1 MTGQPKWGEGAA
13 KHAVTQRTLR
23 YHPAAPA
30 VGLSPGALL
39 HTINHPN
46 ANMAPKKRPRPAAG
60 PDLPALMKKLLTSRG
75 RNVAVKELVRFV
87 HDNDNPRE
95 WSRCQAVYDLLLS
108 TQGALQALIG
118 LLGSGC
124 ADDALALLHN
134 DAIALSE
141 AFKDELA
148 REAQLLLK
156 PAAAA
161 IAADKLRRI
170 AYNHEQLVANVL
182 LSTDG
187 AIEALVR
194 LLDSDRTDAVGD
206 AAALLHNDTI
216 ALSEAFQELLVRVGA
231 VDKLVALLATEEDDI
246 AQNAAGAIG
255 LLVIVND
262 ENDDFRAD
270 GHLRVL
276 EVYEADAVPA
286 LHSMLARGA
295 ASCVAQQAA
304 ATLKNILRGGNT
316 SVEWAMLKWLEN
328 KPPPVDFPI
337 LMDALR
343 EMSQSFVDG
352 ARPWVLR
359 YGGRSSGVDARLRHA
374 MTIADSIN
382 DRKGF
387 KREGDYY
394 ELVNALGGPS
404 N

>member
-1 MTGQPKWGEGAA
+1 
-13 KHAVTQRTLR
+13 
-23 YHPAAPA
+23 
-30 VGLSPGALL
+30 
-39 HTINHPN
+39 
-46 ANMAPKKRPRPAAG
+46 MAPKKRPRPAAG

-95 WSRCQAVYDLLLS
+95 WSRCQAVYKLLLS

-118 LLGSGC
+118 LLGSDC
-124 ADDALALLHN
+124 TDAVGDAAALLHN
-134 DAIALSE
+134 DTIALSE

-161 IAADKLRRI
+161 IAADKLCRM

-231 VDKLVALLATEEDDI
+231 VDKLVALLATEEGDI

-270 GHLRVL
+270 GHLRVQA
-276 EVYEADAVPA
+276 VYEADAVPA

-304 ATLKNILRGGNT
+304 ATLVNILKGGNT
-316 SVEWAMLKWLEN
+316 SIEWAMFKWLEN

-359 YGGRSSGVDARLRHA
+359 YGGRSSGVDARLQRA
-374 MTIADSIN
+374 MTILDE
-382 DRKGF
+382 RKQNML
-387 KREGDYY
+387 EGDY
-394 ELVNALGGPS
+394 LALANALGDR
-404 N
+404 NDH

>member
-1 MTGQPKWGEGAA
+1 MA
-13 KHAVTQRTLR
+13 
-23 YHPAAPA
+23 
-30 VGLSPGALL
+30 LSLVLLL

-95 WSRCQAVYDLLLS
+95 WSRCQAVYKLLLS

-118 LLGSGC
+118 LLGSDC
-124 ADDALALLHN
+124 TDCTDDALALLHN

-161 IAADKLRRI
+161 ITADKLRRI

-187 AIEALVR
+187 AIEALVG
-194 LLDSDRTDAVGD
+194 LLDSDCTAVGD

-216 ALSEAFQELLVRVGA
+216 ALSEAFQGLLVRVGA

-352 ARPWVLR
+352 AHPWVLR
-359 YGGRSSGVDARLRHA
+359 YGGRSSGVDARLQRA
-374 MTIADSIN
+374 MTILDE
-382 DRKGF
+382 RKQNML
-387 KREGDYY
+387 EGDY
-394 ELVNALGGPS
+394 LALANALGDR
-404 N
+404 NDH

>member
-1 MTGQPKWGEGAA
+1 
-13 KHAVTQRTLR
+13 
-23 YHPAAPA
+23 
-30 VGLSPGALL
+30 
-39 HTINHPN
+39 
-46 ANMAPKKRPRPAAG
+46 MAPKKRPRPAAG

-87 HDNDNPRE
+87 HDNDNDNPRE
-95 WSRCQAVYDLLLS
+95 RSRRQAVYNLLLS

-304 ATLKNILRGGNT
+304 ATLVNILKGGNT
-316 SVEWAMLKWLEN
+316 SIEWAMFKWLEN

-352 ARPWVLR
+352 AHPWVLR
-359 YGGRSSGVDARLRHA
+359 YGGRSSGVDARLQRA
-374 MTIADSIN
+374 MTILDE
-382 DRKGF
+382 RKQNML
-387 KREGDYY
+387 EGDY
-394 ELVNALGGPS
+394 LALANALGDR
-404 N
+404 NDH